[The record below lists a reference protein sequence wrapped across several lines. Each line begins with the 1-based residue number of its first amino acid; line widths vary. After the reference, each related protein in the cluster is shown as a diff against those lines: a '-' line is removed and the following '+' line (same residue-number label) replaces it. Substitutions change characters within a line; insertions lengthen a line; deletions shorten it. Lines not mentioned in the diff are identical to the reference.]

1 MESEEMVDE
10 VDVIPVEVVEDMTLT
25 VVENELPV
33 SASIDTCQ

>member
-1 MESEEMVDE
+1 MESEEMMDE
-10 VDVIPVEVVEDMTLT
+10 VDVSPVEVVEDMTLT